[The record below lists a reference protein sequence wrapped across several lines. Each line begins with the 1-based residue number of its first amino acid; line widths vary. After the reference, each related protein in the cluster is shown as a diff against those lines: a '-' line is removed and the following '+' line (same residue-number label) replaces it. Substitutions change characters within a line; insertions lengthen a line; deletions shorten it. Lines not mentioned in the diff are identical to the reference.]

1 MDVKHINPVIESV
14 SNIMPQLGFTDVSK
28 KGVSVKDKNIES
40 PGVVIIIG
48 LIGDVKG
55 NIIYGLSIDD
65 AKKIASQMMMGMPV
79 DDFNEMAQSAIS
91 ELVNMLTANVA
102 TNYSRDNIN
111 VDISTPTL
119 IQGAFTANASTD
131 KVICI
136 EMDIDGIN
144 LQVNIS
150 LT

>member
-1 MDVKHINPVIESV
+1 MDVKHINPVIESI
-14 SNIMPQLGFTDVSK
+14 SNIMPQLGFSEVSK
-28 KGVSVKDKNIES
+28 KGVSVKGKDIDS

-65 AKKIASQMMMGMPV
+65 AKKVASQMMMGMPV

-119 IQGAFTANASTD
+119 VQGEFTANASTD

-136 EMDIDGIN
+136 EMDVSGIDRKS
-144 LQVNIS
+144 VV
-150 LT
+150 